1 MRLVADGILR
11 SVVGIVKA
19 VVDEKVRLV
28 ADGILRSVIG
38 IVRSVVDEK
47 VRSVTDG
54 IVRSVTWNSV
64 RTSNIKIELCT
75 LYKIQI
81 YI

>member
-1 MRLVADGILR
+1 MGIAW
-11 SVVGIVKA
+11 S

-28 ADGILRSVIG
+28 TDGIVGSVVG

-47 VRSVTDG
+47 VRLVADG

-64 RTSNIKIELCT
+64 RTSNIKMELCT